1 MENQILDKPIQD
13 SFSDFLDKGETIL
26 WKGQAEIK
34 KSLYEFDLGDGGIIF
49 YLIFYKI
56 ISPLILKIIYVGK
69 NKHTQYAITSK
80 RILFSLGHWKKN
92 RIQDIPFSKLKNL
105 LITQDEKKK
114 VGTIFLAMKNPT
126 TVNFETYEII
136 NHKKSE
142 KRHQPTLEN
151 LKQVNKVAKF
161 IRQGIKDANN

>member
-1 MENQILDKPIQD
+1 
-13 SFSDFLDKGETIL
+13 
-26 WKGQAEIK
+26 
-34 KSLYEFDLGDGGIIF
+34 
-49 YLIFYKI
+49 
-56 ISPLILKIIYVGK
+56 
-69 NKHTQYAITSK
+69 
-80 RILFSLGHWKKN
+80 
-92 RIQDIPFSKLKNL
+92 
-105 LITQDEKKK
+105 
-114 VGTIFLAMKNPT
+114 MKNPT